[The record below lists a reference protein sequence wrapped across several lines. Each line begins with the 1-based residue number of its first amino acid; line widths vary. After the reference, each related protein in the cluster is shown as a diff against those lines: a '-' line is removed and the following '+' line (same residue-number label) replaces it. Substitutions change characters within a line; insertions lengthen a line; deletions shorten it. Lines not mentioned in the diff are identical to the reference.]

1 MSLPQHWSVIYQQI
15 ALCTLSLFAGQSEK
29 LGLVQTHVKLC
40 KDVSND
46 GLYHVVMNYD
56 VYVGFYI
63 ISPKRCMNI
72 ALLALCLGLLTPTLI
87 AGTALSTQEDLH
99 TTNVSY
105 NLPDNSVK
113 TSLPTQT
120 DGQRFCQILDR
131 QC

>member
-1 MSLPQHWSVIYQQI
+1 
-15 ALCTLSLFAGQSEK
+15 
-29 LGLVQTHVKLC
+29 
-40 KDVSND
+40 
-46 GLYHVVMNYD
+46 MNYD